1 MKTFKQHGE
10 GSLEGNLEQKIQ
22 KLFQGLFLS
31 ILDPAA
37 QDGEGGGKMVFH
49 DVVTLPELG
58 FVTLIIPGQ
67 VGDLTYGDQA
77 DFFLFIELQEC
88 FLEIF
93 LRFRSALLVPV
104 HRQTL
109 SSAKVFAECFLSL
122 KV

>member
-1 MKTFKQHGE
+1 MVEHFRRVGFLAFGMKITVCHLRNE
-10 GSLEGNLEQKIQ
+10 VQ
-22 KLFQGLFLS
+22 KL
-31 ILDPAA
+31 ILDLLKNIVNIVIIQVKCPA
-37 QDGEGGGKMVFH
+37 
-49 DVVTLPELG
+49 
-58 FVTLIIPGQ
+58 IIPGQ
-67 VGDLTYGDQA
+67 VGDLANGALA
-77 DFFLFIELQEC
+77 DIFLFIELQEC

>member
-1 MKTFKQHGE
+1 MKTFKQQGE

-58 FVTLIIPGQ
+58 FVTFLQRKICLEGGQDGLFQGISKGDIRHQQRHHDILILI
-67 VGDLTYGDQA
+67 VGIDDQTG
-77 DFFLFIELQEC
+77 
-88 FLEIF
+88 
-93 LRFRSALLVPV
+93 RSTP
-104 HRQTL
+104 
-109 SSAKVFAECFLSL
+109 K
-122 KV
+122 KIW

>member
-67 VGDLTYGDQA
+67 VGDLANGDLA
-77 DFFLFIELQEC
+77 DIFLFIELQEC

-93 LRFRSALLVPV
+93 FVSAVRCSFLFIVKSFLLQRPLQNVSD
-104 HRQTL
+104 R
-109 SSAKVFAECFLSL
+109 
-122 KV
+122 

>member
-31 ILDPAA
+31 VLDPAA

-58 FVTLIIPGQ
+58 FVTFLQRKICLEGGQDGLFQGISKGDIWHQQRHHDILILI
-67 VGDLTYGDQA
+67 VGIDDQA
-77 DFFLFIELQEC
+77 G
-88 FLEIF
+88 
-93 LRFRSALLVPV
+93 RSTP
-104 HRQTL
+104 
-109 SSAKVFAECFLSL
+109 K
-122 KV
+122 KIW